1 MTMKDFAIIG
11 LGNFGAAVA
20 RTLADLECR
29 VTAIDTRKDRLE
41 LVDKH
46 VDVAIHADASDRKFL
61 ESLEPPEFDCFVV
74 STGTDEH
81 ASVLI
86 TLYLKELKAEQ
97 IVVKAH
103 SSAHARILMK
113 VGADEALIPEEKM
126 AFRLAHS
133 LARPD
138 MIDHLPLT
146 SGFYVVQLNAPESF
160 VGKTLA
166 ELDIR
171 AKYSV
176 QIIAIK
182 DSRTGELNLVPY
194 GPYKV
199 KENDILFVIG
209 RSEDID
215 KIKG

>member
-1 MTMKDFAIIG
+1 MKDFAIIG

-20 RTLADLECR
+20 RTLAELDCR
-29 VTAIDTRKDRLE
+29 VTAIDTLKDRLQ
-41 LVDKH
+41 LVEKQA
-46 VDVAIHADASDRKFL
+46 DVAIHADAADRSFL
-61 ESLEPPEFDCFVV
+61 ETIEPSQFDCFVV

-81 ASVLI
+81 ASILI
-86 TLYLKELKAEQ
+86 TLYLKELKAGKV
-97 IVVKAH
+97 IVKAN
-103 SSAHARILMK
+103 SSDHARILMK

-126 AFRLAHS
+126 AFKLAHS

-160 VGKTLA
+160 VGKTLS

-176 QIIAIK
+176 QIVAVK
-182 DSRTGELNLVPY
+182 DSRTGALNLVPH
-194 GPYKV
+194 GPY
-199 KENDILFVIG
+199 EIRESDILFVIG
-209 RSEDID
+209 KSEDID
-215 KIKG
+215 KIKD